1 MNPPLLNSPG
11 PSYAEL
17 FARSAF
23 SQLPFLDG
31 RKLEQAA
38 KDRGIS
44 TPPLSRDELMARDR
58 GGELCPVG
66 FSQCNYTVETT
77 WLDPDPGSVIWREE
91 CHFKDWQTHA
101 WISRVDGT
109 RWVSERYTPWQLL
122 YVDDVYA
129 LNTVRVSVDGLIAG
143 HAIDEHR
150 DAALRQR
157 EARAALD
164 ERWRPAIKLLVA
176 LQTRFWPYRRGR
188 TTLLHPGEDLD
199 DDNVVDPQSV
209 ETERFDAHG
218 VLSDF
223 GLDFDGLAALHAVF
237 ADAAR
242 RVDPAPDWY
251 RLFELAPREKTDA
264 LRGQALRA
272 RDLYDACFL
281 LRELYRLASGCWLLR
296 ADELGDAGLVESPRR
311 RNLSRRDGQRVGA
324 THDEL
329 QPVLEEL
336 GVYPHRLHFVV
347 EGQTEEIVLRRLLHA
362 FGRRAGYQITN
373 LHGVD
378 QGLRHQ
384 SLFAAASEYAARTVL
399 IADMEGE
406 LSTTLKRLQC
416 VDLLTDENDLLL
428 WAIGDQPSSFEEAN
442 FTLHELAEAISAA
455 ARERCPE
462 LAVSLTGD
470 ELEAGFAEA
479 IEEARLHR
487 RSRPALASIALTL
500 AEDRHHIRV
509 SKPDLARQLA
519 ETTIRLF
526 DQGRTLYDIA
536 SEDRPLLQRLWQ
548 WLHEARPGRTV
559 T

>member
-1 MNPPLLNSPG
+1 M
-11 PSYAEL
+11 
-17 FARSAF
+17 
-23 SQLPFLDG
+23 
-31 RKLEQAA
+31 
-38 KDRGIS
+38 
-44 TPPLSRDELMARDR
+44 
-58 GGELCPVG
+58 
-66 FSQCNYTVETT
+66 
-77 WLDPDPGSVIWREE
+77 
-91 CHFKDWQTHA
+91 
-101 WISRVDGT
+101 
-109 RWVSERYTPWQLL
+109 
-122 YVDDVYA
+122 
-129 LNTVRVSVDGLIAG
+129 
-143 HAIDEHR
+143 
-150 DAALRQR
+150 
-157 EARAALD
+157 
-164 ERWRPAIKLLVA
+164 
-176 LQTRFWPYRRGR
+176 
-188 TTLLHPGEDLD
+188 
-199 DDNVVDPQSV
+199 DPQSV

-251 RLFELAPREKTDA
+251 RLFELAPRKKTDA

-281 LRELYRLASGCWLLR
+281 LRELYRLAERLLAPTRRRAWGCWVGR
-296 ADELGDAGLVESPRR
+296 VAAPV
-311 RNLSRRDGQRVGA
+311 NLSRRDGQRVGA

-428 WAIGDQPSSFEEAN
+428 WAIGDQPSSFQEAN

-455 ARERCPE
+455 ARD
-462 LAVSLTGD
+462 AVLN
-470 ELEAGFAEA
+470 L
-479 IEEARLHR
+479 R
-487 RSRPALASIALTL
+487 
-500 AEDRHHIRV
+500 
-509 SKPDLARQLA
+509 
-519 ETTIRLF
+519 
-526 DQGRTLYDIA
+526 
-536 SEDRPLLQRLWQ
+536 
-548 WLHEARPGRTV
+548 
-559 T
+559 